1 MKKELL
7 RELHPAVSM
16 FYFVMLLI
24 IIMFSLNPIV
34 ITVSFVIS
42 IISVLRHKGF
52 KTLKT
57 MTLFFIPIFLF
68 SVILLPLFNHNGV
81 TALFYINDMAVT
93 LENIVY
99 GLIMTMML
107 MGVSLYFVTAG
118 CMTDSEKMLYV
129 TDRISHKLSLI
140 ISMVLRFIPMMI
152 RRWHEIHEA
161 QLGMLCAQGTGF
173 MAKTKQYTK
182 ELSIL
187 ISWCFENSIDTAVSM
202 ESRGYGTGR
211 RSSYHRFRLKKADV
225 FFLILFMVLSFFIV
239 YTFGIGKFETY
250 YFPEIYIK
258 RTDAVSYAALISE
271 IIYISF
277 VII

>member
-93 LENIVY
+93 LENIIY

-118 CMTDSEKMLYV
+118 CMIDSEKILYV

-161 QLGMLCAQGTGF
+161 QLGMLCTQGTGF
-173 MAKTKQYTK
+173 MVKAKQYTK
-182 ELSIL
+182 EISIL
-187 ISWCFENSIDTAVSM
+187 ISWCLENSIDTSVSM

-225 FFLILFMVLSFFIV
+225 IFMFYRLHIWHWK
-239 YTFGIGKFETY
+239 I
-250 YFPEIYIK
+250 
-258 RTDAVSYAALISE
+258 
-271 IIYISF
+271 
-277 VII
+277 